1 MEQIKDILTQFG
13 VAWPNLIAQII
24 LFLIVYLI
32 LKRFAFGP
40 VLEMLDAREKR
51 IADGEE
57 KLEKINKQLADT
69 EANAKKAIEEA
80 NARAERM
87 IAEARESAVAVGDSE
102 RQKAVREAG
111 QIISKAKEA
120 TDLERTNMLADLKK
134 DFGRLVINAT
144 GQVTGKVL
152 TDEDQKKINQE
163 TASQLN

>member
-1 MEQIKDILTQFG
+1 MEQLKDILTQFG

-40 VLEMLDAREKR
+40 VLDMLDARQKR

-57 KLEKINKQLADT
+57 KLVKINKQMADT
-69 EANAKKAIEEA
+69 EANAKKAVEEA

-87 IAEARESAVAVGDSE
+87 ITEARESAAKVGDSE

-120 TDLERTNMLADLKK
+120 TELERTTMLADLKK

-152 TDEDQKKINQE
+152 TDDDQKKINQE